1 MNWDAFI
8 LGMCSGAIF
17 FNLKDFFNSEIN
29 TDDGNIIFNI
39 IIFVLILLISIER
52 IIKI

>member
-17 FNLKDFFNSEIN
+17 FNLKDFFNSKIN

>member
-17 FNLKDFFNSEIN
+17 FNLKDFFNSDIN

-39 IIFVLILLISIER
+39 IIFVLILLISIGR
-52 IIKI
+52 MIKG

>member
-39 IIFVLILLISIER
+39 IIFVLILLISIGE
-52 IIKI
+52 IVKI